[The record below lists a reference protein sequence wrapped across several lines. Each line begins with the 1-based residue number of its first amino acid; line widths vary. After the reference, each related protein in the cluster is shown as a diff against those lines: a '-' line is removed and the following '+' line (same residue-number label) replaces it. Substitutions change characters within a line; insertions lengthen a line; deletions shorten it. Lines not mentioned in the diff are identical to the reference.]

1 MAKRTALYDMHVAL
15 GGRMVDFAGYE
26 LPVQYSGIL
35 EEHRAV
41 RTAAGVFDVSHMG
54 EFLFEGKGAES
65 ALNALVTNDIS
76 GMPDGRV
83 RYALFANERGGAV
96 DDVLVYRVNGEKFLV
111 VVNGATVD
119 KDRAWAEAHLGGDCA
134 FSDVSEKVSQLALQG
149 PRAEDILRALSP
161 AGELPAKYYTFTQG
175 VKICGAEVLVSRTG
189 YTGEDGF
196 ELYCADADAPA
207 LYRAVLEAVKEYGL
221 LPCGLG
227 ARDTLRLEAGMPLYG
242 HELGEDIPVDETG
255 LDFAVRTDKENFVGR
270 DAILAHVP
278 AYGRVGARVAGKG
291 IVREHCK
298 VYADGEEV
306 GESTSGTHSPTLGVG
321 ICMLRLKRGV
331 TGALYADVRGRQIP
345 LEITPLPFVKKKR

>member
-76 GMPDGRV
+76 SMPDGRV

-111 VVNGATVD
+111 VVNGANVD
-119 KDRAWAEAHLGGDCA
+119 KDRVWAEAHLGGDCA

-207 LYRAVLEAVKEYGL
+207 LYRAV
-221 LPCGLG
+221 
-227 ARDTLRLEAGMPLYG
+227 LEAGMPLYG

>member
-1 MAKRTALYDMHVAL
+1 M
-15 GGRMVDFAGYE
+15 
-26 LPVQYSGIL
+26 
-35 EEHRAV
+35 
-41 RTAAGVFDVSHMG
+41 
-54 EFLFEGKGAES
+54 
-65 ALNALVTNDIS
+65 
-76 GMPDGRV
+76 
-83 RYALFANERGGAV
+83 
-96 DDVLVYRVNGEKFLV
+96 
-111 VVNGATVD
+111 
-119 KDRAWAEAHLGGDCA
+119 
-134 FSDVSEKVSQLALQG
+134 
-149 PRAEDILRALSP
+149 
-161 AGELPAKYYTFTQG
+161 
-175 VKICGAEVLVSRTG
+175 SRTG
-189 YTGEDGF
+189 YTGEDGVG
-196 ELYCADADAPA
+196 LYCADADAPA
-207 LYRAVLEAVKEYGL
+207 LYRAVLEAGKEYGL

-255 LDFAVRTDKENFVGR
+255 LDFAVKTDKENFVGR

>member
-35 EEHRAV
+35 EEHGAG

-111 VVNGATVD
+111 VVNGANVD

-134 FSDVSEKVSQLALQG
+134 FSDVSEKVSQLALRG

-161 AGELPAKYYTFTQG
+161 AGELPAKYTR
-175 VKICGAEVLVSRTG
+175 SRIS
-189 YTGEDGF
+189 
-196 ELYCADADAPA
+196 
-207 LYRAVLEAVKEYGL
+207 
-221 LPCGLG
+221 
-227 ARDTLRLEAGMPLYG
+227 LRLA
-242 HELGEDIPVDETG
+242 
-255 LDFAVRTDKENFVGR
+255 
-270 DAILAHVP
+270 
-278 AYGRVGARVAGKG
+278 
-291 IVREHCK
+291 
-298 VYADGEEV
+298 
-306 GESTSGTHSPTLGVG
+306 
-321 ICMLRLKRGV
+321 
-331 TGALYADVRGRQIP
+331 
-345 LEITPLPFVKKKR
+345 